1 MNSQYFCMVYLAM
14 NEYSQVPHLTCYFY
28 KLVGEADQELS
39 GYFRADESE
48 SRPRCAA
55 AAWS

>member
-1 MNSQYFCMVYLAM
+1 MNSQYFCM
-14 NEYSQVPHLTCYFY
+14 TCYFY
-28 KLVGEADQELS
+28 KLVGEADKELS

-48 SRPRCAA
+48 SQPRCAA